1 MYRHTVQLR
10 GSGGAVECG
19 ACDVRGRPPADRRDG
34 PDGRRSAAGRS
45 LHLSFGSSATFKLL
59 EVVVVAWGGLWTPG
73 AWFRSYYTK

>member
-1 MYRHTVQLR
+1 VEPATCEAGHQQT
-10 GSGGAVECG
+10 AVTDQMG
-19 ACDVRGRPPADRRDG
+19 
-34 PDGRRSAAGRS
+34 AAGRS